1 LEDFIEELAEACTE
15 LGEVKTSPDLRKSSL
30 RMLKVTGGE
39 WHKKYL
45 IHLAF
50 GEDYFTS
57 RLARDFKI
65 DVVTAVMETLLLL

>member
-1 LEDFIEELAEACTE
+1 
-15 LGEVKTSPDLRKSSL
+15 
-30 RMLKVTGGE
+30 MLKVTGGE